1 MQKPEKET
9 FENLPGSGSASL
21 SLEQISDE
29 VLMRAIA
36 GGETWALE
44 TLYQR
49 YGRLLYSLVYRM
61 IADRQVAEDLLQ
73 EAFLSIWQRA
83 VSYSPQLGAV
93 RSWLVSIVHHRTID
107 HLRYVRRRAV
117 LKEATWEEA
126 EQDEQLTFP
135 DAWDET
141 WRTLQSETVRS
152 ALMKI
157 STEQRMMIEL
167 AYFQGWT
174 QSEIAKGCSLPL
186 GTVKARIRLGL
197 IRLKRVLEEMGVYE
211 L

>member
-1 MQKPEKET
+1 MQKHEKEPS
-9 FENLPGSGSASL
+9 EHLPASGSLAV
-21 SLEQISDE
+21 EQLSDE
-29 VLMRAIA
+29 VLMGAIA

-44 TLYQR
+44 ILYQR

-83 VSYSPQLGAV
+83 ISYSPQLGAV
-93 RSWLVSIVHHRTID
+93 RGWLVSIVHHRTID
-107 HLRYVRRRAV
+107 YLRYVRRRAV

-174 QSEIAKGCSLPL
+174 HSEIAKGCNLPL

-197 IRLKRVLEEMGVYE
+197 LRLKRVLEEMGVSE